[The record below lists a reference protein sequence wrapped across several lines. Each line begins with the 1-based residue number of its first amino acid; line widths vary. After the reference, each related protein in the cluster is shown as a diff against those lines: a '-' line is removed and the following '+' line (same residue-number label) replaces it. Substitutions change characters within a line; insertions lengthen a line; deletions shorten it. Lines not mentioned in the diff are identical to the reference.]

1 MPILPESMDRLDLNE
16 TKASL
21 STIESYI
28 RYMAERLDFAVSV
41 QNKTIAALETKIKAL
56 ESADKEG

>member
-1 MPILPESMDRLDLNE
+1 MLILPESMDKLDLNE

-28 RYMAERLDFAVSV
+28 RYMAERLDFVVSV
-41 QNKTIAALETKIKAL
+41 QNKTIATLEKKIEAL
-56 ESADKEG
+56 ESAD

>member
-1 MPILPESMDRLDLNE
+1 MLILPESMDKLDLND
-16 TKASL
+16 TRASL

-28 RYMAERLDFAVSV
+28 RYMAERLDFVVSV
-41 QNKTIAALETKIKAL
+41 QNKTITALEKKIEAL